1 VTHVFGHA
9 PELTIPGGGF
19 PGPVHVE
26 LPTQFPSLPPISDPV
41 FGGTGP
47 GIDIGRPVTTSTP
60 TTTPTDFPLD
70 PYAGQT
76 FTEAIVQNLGFGP
89 IPDTPAQ
96 QAGLAAALQY
106 VRDTPAGALRLP
118 GAQQAFLNAVRAYE
132 QSTAAPVT
140 PTVTAAINPTGT
152 GGLQVSGVFP
162 TEEIVPNVGG
172 FFSNIGTSL
181 GESFGG
187 LINDIFQTDQSWDQ
201 WGAGLGTIAD
211 ILAVTGVIP
220 GGATGHYP
228 SDWPQPTGQPPWGG
242 TPPFFPGPT
251 TTQAPTLALPLTQ
264 QWPTQPQLPP
274 RGIPMPHVPTS
285 IPVAFP
291 GGAPVQQAAFPMQ
304 ITPGGGGG
312 QIRPAAHC
320 STSLPSRVDIP
331 TVDARGNTRYTTF
344 KNMGRP
350 LLWSGDLAASKRVR
364 KVAAKARRA
373 KGR

>member
-1 VTHVFGHA
+1 
-9 PELTIPGGGF
+9 
-19 PGPVHVE
+19 
-26 LPTQFPSLPPISDPV
+26 
-41 FGGTGP
+41 
-47 GIDIGRPVTTSTP
+47 VTTGTSGVPYTEGSGFAPP
-60 TTTPTDFPLD
+60 T
-70 PYAGQT
+70 A
-76 FTEAIVQNLGFGP
+76 
-89 IPDTPAQ
+89 AQ
-96 QAGLAAALQY
+96 AAALASINA
-106 VRDTPAGALRLP
+106 AGFDVNWRTLNLELNTFGSESTYYNAYSAALRAGSAP
-118 GAQQAFLNAVRAYE
+118 TPTITASINPMGQGGAQ
-132 QSTAAPVT
+132 
-140 PTVTAAINPTGT
+140 I
-152 GGLQVSGVFP
+152 SGIFP

-172 FFSNIGTSL
+172 FFSSIGASL

-187 LINDIFQTDQSWDQ
+187 LINDVFQTDQSWDQ
-201 WGAGLGTIAD
+201 WGAGFGTIAD

-220 GGATGHYP
+220 GGAAGHYP
-228 SDWPQPTGQPPWGG
+228 PGWQPQPDPHRPLNVPLPPTPIWGGVPPPW
-242 TPPFFPGPT
+242 TQP
-251 TTQAPTLALPLTQ
+251 QAPA
-264 QWPTQPQLPP
+264 PTQPLQPYG
-274 RGIPMPHVPTS
+274 GIPMPHVPTS

-331 TVDARGNTRYTTF
+331 TVDARGNTRFTTF

>member
-1 VTHVFGHA
+1 M
-9 PELTIPGGGF
+9 
-19 PGPVHVE
+19 E
-26 LPTQFPSLPPISDPV
+26 LPSEFPSLPTITDPV

-47 GIDIGRPVTTSTP
+47 GIDIGRPVTT
-60 TTTPTDFPLD
+60 
-70 PYAGQT
+70 GQT
-76 FTEAIVQNLGFGP
+76 QTSAPTQAIPTVSYEEWRDTGGIGGPVQYNDYVSRVEWRNSPECYGLGCAANPRGFTENPF
-89 IPDTPAQ
+89 PDVF
-96 QAGLAAALQY
+96 
-106 VRDTPAGALRLP
+106 VR
-118 GAQQAFLNAVRAYE
+118 
-132 QSTAAPVT
+132 

-152 GGLQVSGVFP
+152 GGAQVSGIFP

-172 FFSNIGTSL
+172 FFSNIGASL

-201 WGAGLGTIAD
+201 WGAGLGTVAD

-220 GGATGHYP
+220 GGAAGHYP
-228 SDWPQPTGQPPWGG
+228 TGWQPQPDPHRPLNVPLPPTPIWGGVPPPW
-242 TPPFFPGPT
+242 TQP
-251 TTQAPTLALPLTQ
+251 QAPA
-264 QWPTQPQLPP
+264 PTQPLQPYG
-274 RGIPMPHVPTS
+274 GIPMPHVPTS

-331 TVDARGNTRYTTF
+331 TVDARGNTRFTTF